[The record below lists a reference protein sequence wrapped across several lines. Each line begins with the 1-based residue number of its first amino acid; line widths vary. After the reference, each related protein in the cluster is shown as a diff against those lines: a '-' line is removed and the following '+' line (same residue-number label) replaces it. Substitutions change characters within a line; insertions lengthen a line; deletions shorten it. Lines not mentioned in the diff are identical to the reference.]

1 MTLPILGAIICS
13 IIFIICLSSKKIPNF
28 TGFFLIA
35 PVALYTGALTAK
47 DIYGVFNK
55 STIHLL
61 LIIGMFSSLIGM
73 AHLDVP
79 IASIIRKATGS
90 ATGKRRDLI
99 LLGTFFLLGGFFS
112 WFLQN
117 NYLTLTLLPVMF
129 VMAKE
134 YKISHSKIILFAMYA
149 TTLGGSCTLIG
160 TNTNTYASTILESA
174 GLAPLGFFDFIYTGL
189 PCMILGG
196 LYMLAFSH
204 YFPSYDGEELPEEYQ
219 SEMKEKVLTREEAR
233 KMKWVAATFIAFVAS
248 LVIESLCSFS
258 LTPPIFGY
266 AMMAVLI
273 VTKCFTPK
281 EIVKTARMD
290 FLFQVAT
297 TLTEVAIITN
307 SGISD
312 LLGNKIADVLAGTT
326 NMYVIS
332 AVLFFG
338 TLVVTSLI
346 ANSTCVQLL
355 APVAIGVA
363 AALGANPTAFVI
375 TVAVASS
382 CSFLTPMASAT
393 NYMLMPYTNLQ
404 FKDFIKAG
412 WPLAVLNCLA
422 CVFILPNFF
431 PYF

>member
-1 MTLPILGAIICS
+1 MTLAHVGAIICTV
-13 IIFIICLSSKKIPNF
+13 IFIVCLSSKKIPNF
-28 TGFFLIA
+28 TGFFLMA
-35 PVALYTGALTAK
+35 PIALYTGALTSK

-73 AHLDVP
+73 SHLDVP
-79 IASIIRKATGS
+79 ISSFIQKVTGN
-90 ATGKRRDLI
+90 AKGKKRDTI
-99 LLGTFFLLGGFFS
+99 LLGTFFLMAGFFS

-117 NYLTLTLLPVMF
+117 NYLTLSLLPVMF
-129 VMAKE
+129 VMAKK
-134 YKISHSKIILFAMYA
+134 YKISHSKIIMFAMYA

-160 TNTNTYASTILESA
+160 TNTNTYASAILESA
-174 GLAPLGFFDFIYTGL
+174 GYAPLNFFDFIWTGL
-189 PCMILGG
+189 PCWLLGG
-196 LYMLAFSH
+196 LYMISCSN
-204 YFPSYDGEELPEEYQ
+204 YFPNYEGEELPEEYRG
-219 SEMKEKVLTREEAR
+219 EYTVADLTADEKRRMKL
-233 KMKWVAATFIAFVAS
+233 VAGAFIAFVGS
-248 LVIESLCSFS
+248 LVWESLGPFS

-266 AMMAVLI
+266 ACLAFLI

-281 EIVKTARMD
+281 EIIQTARMD

-297 TLTEVAIITN
+297 TLTEVAIISN

-312 LLGNKIADVLAGTT
+312 VLGSQIASLLANTT

-338 TLVVTSLI
+338 TLVVTSMI

-355 APVAIGVA
+355 APIAIGVA
-363 AALGANPTAFVI
+363 NALGANPTSFVI

-393 NYMLMPYTNLQ
+393 NYMLIPYTNLQ

-412 WPLAVLNCLA
+412 WPLAVMNCLA
-422 CVFILPNFF
+422 CIFILPQFF

>member
-1 MTLPILGAIICS
+1 MTLAYIGAIICT
-13 IIFIICLSSKKIPNF
+13 IIFIVCLSSKKIPNF
-28 TGFFLIA
+28 TGFFLMA
-35 PVALYTGALTAK
+35 PIALYTGALTSK
-47 DIYGVFNK
+47 DIYAVFNK

-73 AHLDVP
+73 SHLDIP
-79 IASIIRKATGS
+79 ISNFIHKMTGD
-90 ATGKRRDLI
+90 AKGKKRDTI
-99 LLGTFFLLGGFFS
+99 LLGTFFILAGFFS

-117 NYLTLTLLPVMF
+117 NYLTLSLLPVMF
-129 VMAKE
+129 VMAKK

-160 TNTNTYASTILESA
+160 TNTNTYASAILESA
-174 GLAPLGFFDFIYTGL
+174 GFAPLKFFDFIYTGL
-189 PCMILGG
+189 PCLLLGG
-196 LYMLAFSH
+196 LYMVTCSH
-204 YFPSYDGEELPEEYQ
+204 YFPSYDGEELPEEYRGDY
-219 SEMKEKVLTREEAR
+219 SAKELTKEEKR
-233 KMKWVAATFIAFVAS
+233 KMHLVAAAFIAFVGS
-248 LVIESLCSFS
+248 LVWESMGPFS

-266 AMMAVLI
+266 GCLAFLI

-281 EIVKTARMD
+281 EIIKTARMD

-297 TLTEVAIITN
+297 TLTEVAIISN

-312 LLGNKIADVLAGTT
+312 VLGSQIANVLANTT
-326 NMYVIS
+326 NMYFIS

-355 APVAIGVA
+355 APIAIGVA
-363 AALGANPTAFVI
+363 TALGANPTSFVI

-404 FKDFIKAG
+404 FKDFVKAG

-422 CVFILPNFF
+422 CIFILPQFF